1 LNYDEETYCGA
12 IAKSVSSEEALER
25 RDFVTSAIAM
35 AGAALSG
42 GQGRAQAQ
50 PPREFYQLRKYTL
63 RTGPQLALTQ
73 SYFEHALIPALNRMS
88 ISQVGAF
95 KLDIGPETPTYYL
108 LVPGTSVEAL
118 VTLDTRLAE
127 DAEFIKASTP
137 FWGAPASAP
146 AFVRVESS
154 LLSAFAGWPKL
165 VAPKGGKRV
174 FQLRTYES
182 ASYEGHFRKVQ
193 MFNEAE
199 IGIFTRTGL
208 TPVFFGDT
216 LIGPQMPSLTY
227 MLTFADVADLTAK
240 WKVFGSDPAWKELSH
255 RPHYTDAE
263 IVSNISNLYLSPLD
277 CSQI

>member
-1 LNYDEETYCGA
+1 M
-12 IAKSVSSEEALER
+12 
-25 RDFVTSAIAM
+25 TSAIAM

-42 GQGRAQAQ
+42 EGRALAQAS
-50 PPREFYQLRKYTL
+50 REFYQLRKYTL

-73 SYFEHALIPALNRMS
+73 NYFAQALIPALNRMA
-88 ISQVGAF
+88 ITPVGAF

-108 LVPGTSVEAL
+108 LIPAASTEVLAS
-118 VTLDTRLAE
+118 LDTRLAE
-127 DAEFIKASTP
+127 DTNFLKASAA
-137 FWGAPASAP
+137 FREAPASAP
-146 AFVRVESS
+146 AFERVESS
-154 LLSAFAGWPKL
+154 LMSAFAGWPKI

-182 ASYEGHFRKVQ
+182 ASDAGHVQKVQ

-208 TPVFFGDT
+208 APVFFGDT
-216 LIGPQMPSLTY
+216 LIGPRMPNLTY
-227 MLTFADVADLTAK
+227 MLTFADVADLNQK
-240 WKVFGSDPAWKELSH
+240 WAVFGSDPAWKELSH

-263 IVSNISNLYLSPLD
+263 IVCNISNLYLSPLA

>member
-1 LNYDEETYCGA
+1 
-12 IAKSVSSEEALER
+12 
-25 RDFVTSAIAM
+25 M

-42 GQGRAQAQ
+42 GEGRGMGQ
-50 PPREFYQLRKYTL
+50 PSREFYQLRTYTL

-88 ISQVGAF
+88 FAPVGAF

-108 LVPGTSVEAL
+108 LIPATSVETL
-118 VTLDTRLAE
+118 VTLDTRLA
-127 DAEFIKASTP
+127 DDTEFMKASAA
-137 FWGAPASAP
+137 FWAAPASAP

-154 LLSAFAGWPKL
+154 LMSAFAGWPKI

-182 ASYEGHFRKVQ
+182 ASYEGHIRKVQ

-208 TPVFFGDT
+208 APVFFGDT
-216 LIGPQMPSLTY
+216 LIGSRMPSLTY
-227 MLTFADVADLTAK
+227 MLTFADVADLNEK
-240 WKVFGSDPAWKELSH
+240 WKVFASDPAWKELSH

-277 CSQI
+277 YSQI